1 MIKFIIREIF
11 SSLISLFI
19 FLLIMFYGINL
30 LIPGDFLTPLR
41 LMMSQAELDALRES
55 LGVSDPLYLL
65 VVLDKDREKILLQHS
80 FQLFKFLFRHFY
92 LHFIFQEFH
101 QSIRQ

>member
-1 MIKFIIREIF
+1 MIKFIIKEIF

-19 FLLIMFYGINL
+19 FLLFMFYGINL

-55 LGVSDPLYLL
+55 LGVSDPLY
-65 VVLDKDREKILLQHS
+65 RRY
-80 FQLFKFLFRHFY
+80 FRWIVGVFNLSLIH
-92 LHFIFQEFH
+92 I
-101 QSIRQ
+101 

>member
-55 LGVSDPLYLL
+55 LGVNDPLYQRYFRWILGCLL
-65 VVLDKDREKILLQHS
+65 YTSDAADES
-80 FQLFKFLFRHFY
+80 
-92 LHFIFQEFH
+92 
-101 QSIRQ
+101 